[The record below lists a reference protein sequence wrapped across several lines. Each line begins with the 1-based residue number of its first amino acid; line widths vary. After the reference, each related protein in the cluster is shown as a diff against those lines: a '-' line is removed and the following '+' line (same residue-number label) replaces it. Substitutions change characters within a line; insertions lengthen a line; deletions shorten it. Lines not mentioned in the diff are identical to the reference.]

1 MEDLTILVAINAPLR
16 TDSTLVKAWQAS
28 KNGSSFGVIQQ
39 EKRAAVQVKV
49 CTILALFA
57 MFLFDAV
64 EPQVQAATATNKTAA
79 KDDKGKKSPVN
90 SLKRKASDQAES
102 SSKSKLT
109 KKEETATAAKTKA
122 AAAPAKTTKSEKAK
136 GKKKAVES
144 DEDESMDDEEAALK
158 AEAEQADLAA
168 MMDVDWN
175 GETKPPWP
183 TPSGYC

>member
-1 MEDLTILVAINAPLR
+1 MAINAPLR

-109 KKEETATAAKTKA
+109 KKEEAKTKA
-122 AAAPAKTTKSEKAK
+122 AAAPAKTAKSEKAK
-136 GKKKAVES
+136 GKKRVVES